1 MAKKVLILS
10 SSPRRG
16 GNSDTLCDE
25 FMRGAAESNHEVEKD
40 FPERQNNP
48 LLYGMQYMQSV
59 PEAMPSKRRRG
70 RNHRKKWWMPM

>member
-25 FMRGAAESNHEVEKD
+25 FMRGAAESNHEVEKIFLRD
-40 FPERQNNP
+40 KTIH
-48 LLYGMQYMQSV
+48 YWMQYMQSV
-59 PEAMPSKRRRG
+59 PEAMPSKR
-70 RNHRKKWWMPM
+70 